1 MKRNPHIRSTDS
13 TVPPALRA
21 AIDAENWHDAL
32 RIAAK
37 FPVLGAQKE
46 AIQRAWQAVQRPDF
60 YRAIGKDPAE
70 LIDQADQA
78 LYQSKQNGRNR
89 VSIWAGERS
98 VGVEAEA
105 ASEAKA

>member
-1 MKRNPHIRSTDS
+1 MKRNQHIRSTDS

-21 AIDAENWHDAL
+21 AMDSEDWHEAL

-37 FPVLGAQKE
+37 FPILGTQKE

-70 LIDQADQA
+70 LITDGVRA
-78 LYQSKQNGRNR
+78 LQ
-89 VSIWAGERS
+89 ERY
-98 VGVEAEA
+98 GKTA
-105 ASEAKA
+105 